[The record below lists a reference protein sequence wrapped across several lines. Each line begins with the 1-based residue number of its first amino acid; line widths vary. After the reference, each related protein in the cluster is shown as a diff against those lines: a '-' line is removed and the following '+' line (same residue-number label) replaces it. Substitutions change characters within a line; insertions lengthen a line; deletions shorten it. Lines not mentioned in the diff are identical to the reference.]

1 MFAERLPASQ
11 RLLSELA
18 EHVHDAC
25 VCCVLVFLDRRD
37 MSDERTTYPLSSISA
52 ASDIGRVNG
61 YAIALA
67 AVIYTRRS
75 GVKSDRAARRAF
87 FRAGGSHGIVHRRW
101 RQERSPLK

>member
-61 YAIALA
+61 YRSRSRPAFILDDRVLKACSSQSVFPCRWVTRHSSQTMEA
-67 AVIYTRRS
+67 RAVTAQVS
-75 GVKSDRAARRAF
+75 
-87 FRAGGSHGIVHRRW
+87 
-101 RQERSPLK
+101 